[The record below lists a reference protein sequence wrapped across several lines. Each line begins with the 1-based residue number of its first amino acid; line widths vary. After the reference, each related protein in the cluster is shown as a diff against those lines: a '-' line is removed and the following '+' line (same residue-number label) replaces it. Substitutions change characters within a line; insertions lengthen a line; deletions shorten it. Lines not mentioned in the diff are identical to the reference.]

1 MKTKLGISVSL
12 MSALVYFGGLFGG
25 YVVLA
30 LLAGYVLLK
39 EEDTW
44 LKRATI
50 KSIVICVGCS
60 LLNSVIGLIPN
71 LYGIFSSLLSVFGA
85 EMPGAAL
92 VSLAN
97 FLQYVVTFVKTV
109 ALLYLGI
116 GALLNK
122 YAAKDPLDPLVD
134 KII

>member
-12 MSALVYFGGLFGG
+12 MSALLYFGGLFGG

-39 EEDTW
+39 EEDIW
-44 LKRATI
+44 LKRAAV
-50 KSIVICVGCS
+50 KSIVICIGCS
-60 LLNSVIGLIPN
+60 VLTSAIGLIPN

-85 EMPGAAL
+85 DMPGAAL
-92 VSLAN
+92 VTLAN

-109 ALLYLGI
+109 VLLYFGI

-122 YAAKDPLDPLVD
+122 YAAKDPLDLLVD

>member
-12 MSALVYFGGLFGG
+12 MSALLYFSGLFGG

-30 LLAGYVLLK
+30 LLVGYVLLK
-39 EEDTW
+39 EDDTW
-44 LKRATI
+44 LKRAAVKT
-50 KSIVICVGCS
+50 IVICVGCS
-60 LLNSVIGLIPN
+60 LLSSVIGLVPN
-71 LYGIFSSLLSVFGA
+71 LYGIFNSLLSVFGA
-85 EMPGAAL
+85 NMPGAAL

-109 ALLYLGI
+109 VLLYFGI
-116 GALLNK
+116 AALLNK
-122 YAAKDPLDPLVD
+122 YAVKDPLDPLVD